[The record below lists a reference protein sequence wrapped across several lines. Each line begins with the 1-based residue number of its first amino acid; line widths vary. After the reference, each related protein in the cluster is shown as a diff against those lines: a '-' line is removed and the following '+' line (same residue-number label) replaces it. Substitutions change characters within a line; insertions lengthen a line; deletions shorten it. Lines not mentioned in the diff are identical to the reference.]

1 MKLKAILLACVVAG
15 FSASFALADGGHH
28 GRHHEHQST
37 TTTNAAGCTQVELRG
52 TFASVSASSFTLTVT
67 KADAGDE
74 DNNDDNDDDNGNN
87 AASPSLVGQTLTIAV
102 DANTEVSFKTV
113 GALTGPAVGDS
124 AKVEANMCGT
134 PATFTATS
142 VRAQG
147 KALGTAHDLKS
158 KHH

>member
-28 GRHHEHQST
+28 GRHHEHHSAT
-37 TTTNAAGCTQVELRG
+37 TTTNASGCTQVELRG

-67 KADAGDE
+67 KAEAGDE
-74 DNNDDNDDDNGNN
+74 DNNDDNDDDDNN
-87 AASPSLVGQTLTIAV
+87 APSPNLVGQTLTIAV

-142 VRAQG
+142 VKAQG
-147 KALGTAHDLKS
+147 KALGTAQNLKS

>member
-1 MKLKAILLACVVAG
+1 MKLKATLLACVVAG
-15 FSASFALADGGHH
+15 FSASFALADGGHD

-37 TTTNAAGCTQVELRG
+37 ATTNAAGCTQVELRG
-52 TFASVSASSFTLTVT
+52 TFASVSASSFTLMVT
-67 KADAGDE
+67 KAKAGDE
-74 DNNDDNDDDNGNN
+74 DNNEDNDDNN
-87 AASPSLVGQTLTIAV
+87 APSPNLVGQTLTIAV

-142 VRAQG
+142 VKAQG
-147 KALGTAHDLKS
+147 KALGTAQNPKS
-158 KHH
+158 RHH